1 MQPLNPFCS
10 EEDNDEYDLSE
21 LTETNIKVEF
31 TEDQFNNLYR
41 LIKANQ
47 HQNKD
52 LPEIL
57 TVLQFAIIN
66 RYEAKSQMVQGRFD
80 SATSNYLA
88 MSEDYLNMS
97 KETPEQEANRI
108 LELSNRLSSIAVEG
122 IDLLLDDECDDECQT
137 AQGRFDSATS
147 SCPCNEQ
154 GFTDK

>member
-66 RYEAKSQMVQGRFD
+66 RYEAKS
-80 SATSNYLA
+80 
-88 MSEDYLNMS
+88 
-97 KETPEQEANRI
+97 
-108 LELSNRLSSIAVEG
+108 
-122 IDLLLDDECDDECQT
+122 
-137 AQGRFDSATS
+137 
-147 SCPCNEQ
+147 
-154 GFTDK
+154 

>member
-21 LTETNIKVEF
+21 LTETNIQVEF

-66 RYEAKSQMVQGRFD
+66 RYEAKS
-80 SATSNYLA
+80 
-88 MSEDYLNMS
+88 
-97 KETPEQEANRI
+97 
-108 LELSNRLSSIAVEG
+108 
-122 IDLLLDDECDDECQT
+122 
-137 AQGRFDSATS
+137 
-147 SCPCNEQ
+147 
-154 GFTDK
+154 